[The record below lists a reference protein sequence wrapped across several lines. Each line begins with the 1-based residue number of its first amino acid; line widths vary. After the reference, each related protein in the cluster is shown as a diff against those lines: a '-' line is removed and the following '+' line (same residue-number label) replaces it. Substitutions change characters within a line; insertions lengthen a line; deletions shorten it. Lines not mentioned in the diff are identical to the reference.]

1 MSDFDAKEVIQRI
14 EKRLIELGMSKDEF
28 YERSGI
34 SSASFSQ
41 WNTGKHSPTPKKLSA
56 VAKTL
61 QISAEYLLT
70 GEQKESPRQET
81 REIGPNK
88 QALLDVIDKMSEAEM
103 ILLLERANRIIES
116 RG

>member
-1 MSDFDAKEVIQRI
+1 MSDFDVKEVIQRI
-14 EKRLIELGMSKDEF
+14 EKRLVELGMSKDEF

-56 VAKTL
+56 VSKTL
-61 QISAEYLLT
+61 QVSTEYLLT
-70 GEQKESPRQET
+70 GAQKEIPRQET
-81 REIGPNK
+81 GEIGPNK
-88 QALLDVIDKMSEAEM
+88 RALLSEIADMTEGEM
-103 ILLLERANRIIES
+103 ALLLEKAKKIKES